1 MTQLTEQIQRVQG
14 ISKFR
19 PNLQA
24 KQLAGAVLVL

>member
-14 ISKFR
+14 ISK
-19 PNLQA
+19 LQA